1 MGVAVLR
8 LGALKVHV
16 RVSGPLLIPQQPQGL
31 CPPPAGGA
39 AATQGVG
46 TDDRQLLDVVEQPGD
61 VAVRGHRAAPYH
73 CLQEGWRKS
82 VVSLL
87 FMGWGS
93 GQRGGPGGG
102 GIPEDLGCRIIYL
115 FLNFSVPYQG
125 SQRARPVLG
134 WAYRKKVHSH
144 GLKCTAVWQG
154 RQVSNHSV

>member
-1 MGVAVLR
+1 MGVAALR

-87 FMGWGS
+87 FMVEGG
-93 GQRGGPGGG
+93 GQVREGGLEEEEYLRTLVAASSTCSLIFQSLTRAHRGPGLCWGG
-102 GIPEDLGCRIIYL
+102 HTGRKFILM
-115 FLNFSVPYQG
+115 G
-125 SQRARPVLG
+125 SSAPQSGRADR
-134 WAYRKKVHSH
+134 
-144 GLKCTAVWQG
+144 
-154 RQVSNHSV
+154 